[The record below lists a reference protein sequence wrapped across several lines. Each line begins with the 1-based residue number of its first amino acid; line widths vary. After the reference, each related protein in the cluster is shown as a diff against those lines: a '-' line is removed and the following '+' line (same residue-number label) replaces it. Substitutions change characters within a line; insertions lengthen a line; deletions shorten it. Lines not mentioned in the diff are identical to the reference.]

1 MRNPKIA
8 NYFLREVHNQEQKE
22 NQVFPV
28 RMVSTEHQEIV
39 EHQDH
44 PAGTVV
50 KETQGEV
57 ATQELVVAPVMLEAL
72 VLQEKVERKE
82 SLDDPSLD
90 EMELLE

>member
-39 EHQDH
+39 EHQDL

-57 ATQELVVAPVMLEAL
+57 ATQELVVAPVMLEAR

>member
-1 MRNPKIA
+1 
-8 NYFLREVHNQEQKE
+8 
-22 NQVFPV
+22 
-28 RMVSTEHQEIV
+28 MVSTEHQEIV
-39 EHQDH
+39 EHQDL

-57 ATQELVVAPVMLEAL
+57 ATQELVVAPVMLEAR
-72 VLQEKVERKE
+72 VLQEKLERKE